1 MDSGGEVLTAEG
13 EYKVFKMDN
22 GARVSGVDALLEVN
36 DGGGASGVDRATA
49 KVDSR
54 DKASG
59 AGKSFKVDNGNGGN
73 KVLMMANGGGA
84 FGAGE
89 TLKVGNGNVALDL
102 YKALKMDKRGEALCA
117 SEVEDG
123 AKALRANDVLKK
135 TNEGGKASGRDE
147 VVKMNKVDKV
157 SRKAKRVAKM
167 GKSPNTATVGT
178 ALRRDDT
185 NAPDGA
191 WGLDEVDTVCDLDA
205 LDTVCDLDAL
215 DTVCDLDAL
224 DTVCEV
230 DDLGPLEQIL
240 SAGVLA
246 KVRCGR
252 SFAMARSGRALVSL
266 DHADRFGYANVS
278 DAIVDVLVLPPPG
291 TAATDAAPEPEEEES
306 PAEATPPAPPP
317 AVALVAVVFESG
329 RVDFWRSDVRRQRH
343 EMSPAGRADLCISPR
358 ARVLSAA
365 AFSSC
370 LLWCESRS
378 SSAPRSSRDLL
389 LRHCVCRRAVSQATG
404 GGGPATLGGV
414 QVLLHGCPTLHVV
427 PSADV
432 VHLVPF
438 QRNPTPLQSLLPLWS
453 PRDGTV
459 SAVALRRGGVVCARR
474 PDSDADFKGLALGCA
489 SPPPTG
495 EPIVAHTACRGGGLL
510 LGLSDGRLWRVERD
524 GACRV
529 LCRCDLLR
537 RGSRLDMLAV
547 KNALAVA
554 SDRDVEMFDTRS
566 GHLIRKIKGG
576 VCILSIMSDRDE
588 DEFRFLTEK
597 GIYRVDTEPARS
609 HGSGSLRPQ
618 DVLSAWVYEEACS
631 YYQKRSL
638 TGNKIT
644 PEQLKQGGAGKG
656 AASVVAILSHAVCP
670 KNTNSQ
676 AAPFSVNLENAL
688 KPLIESYVKIEQ
700 IKRTFV
706 VDDEAEI
713 QYAEFIKEEVSRLL
727 QGRDMGT
734 PQRFQSLLDTFLSET
749 LSAVWDILGPNNDGA
764 AAAGAA
770 GGGTNE
776 SWRCVM
782 QENTD
787 RDCVP
792 PVYEQLCVALY
803 QHRPEDLLPFV
814 GAAQESQRAVPRSRL
829 SADSAATPPHLRA
842 LFVLPESK
850 GGGGG
855 GEEAAFIRT
864 ELLCR
869 GSPEDAAQAIQLL
882 LSMGMWQQAVAA
894 ASRYRIDNQM
904 LQAQVFTTFL
914 DAFTCSRG
922 LDPYVGKVWE
932 LCPDSMTATDV
943 LATVLHNL
951 PNSHDEAQP
960 FGRRDAQITIELLR
974 PLLTRLLLK
983 ESARFEM

>member
-1 MDSGGEVLTAEG
+1 MDIGGKALRAEG
-13 EYKVFKMDN
+13 EFKVFKMDN
-22 GARVSGVDALLEVN
+22 GARVFGVDVLLEMN
-36 DGGGASGVDRATA
+36 GGGGALCVDRAT
-49 KVDSR
+49 KVDNG
-54 DKASG
+54 DEASV
-59 AGKSFKVDNGNGGN
+59 GKSFKMENGSSG
-73 KVLMMANGGGA
+73 KEVLKMANGGGA
-84 FGAGE
+84 FGVGE

-102 YKALKMDKRGEALCA
+102 DKALKMNQRGEDLCTSKVA
-117 SEVEDG
+117 EVEDG
-123 AKALRANDVLKK
+123 DKVLRTNDVLKN
-135 TNEGGKASGRDE
+135 TDEGGKGSGRDE
-147 VVKMNKVDKV
+147 LVKMNKVDKV
-157 SRKAKRVAKM
+157 SRKAKRDKVPKM
-167 GKSPNTATVGT
+167 CKSPNAAKVDTV
-178 ALRRDDT
+178 LRRDDA
-185 NAPDGA
+185 NEPDGA
-191 WGLDEVDTVCDLDA
+191 CGLDEVGQ
-205 LDTVCDLDAL
+205 
-215 DTVCDLDAL
+215 VCDLDAL

-230 DDLGPLEQIL
+230 DELGPLEQIL
-240 SAGVLA
+240 SDGVLA
-246 KVRCGR
+246 MVRCGR
-252 SFAMARSGRALVSL
+252 SFAMARSGRALVTL
-266 DHADRFGYANVS
+266 DHADRFGYADVS

-291 TAATDAAPEPEEEES
+291 TATNDAAPEPEEES
-306 PAEATPPAPPP
+306 STEATAAAAPPP

-343 EMSPAGRADLCISPR
+343 EMSPAGRANLCISPR

-365 AFSSC
+365 ALSSC
-370 LLWCESRS
+370 LLWCEARS

-389 LRHCVCRRAVSQATG
+389 LRHCVCRRAVSQATA
-404 GGGPATLGGV
+404 GGPVTLGGV
-414 QVLLHGCPTLHVV
+414 QVLLHGCPALHVV

-438 QRNPTPLQSLLPLWS
+438 QRNPVPLQSLLPLWS

-459 SAVALRRGGVVCARR
+459 SAVALRRGGVVCAKR
-474 PDSDADFKGLALGCA
+474 PDSDADFKGLALGCV
-489 SPPPTG
+489 SPPPTS
-495 EPIVAHTACRGGGLL
+495 EPVVAHAACRGGGLL
-510 LGLSDGRLWRVERD
+510 LGLSDGRVWRVERD

-576 VCILSIMSDRDE
+576 VCILSITSDRDE

-597 GIYRVDTEPARS
+597 GIYRADTEPVRS

-656 AASVVAILSHAVCP
+656 AAFVVAILSHAVCP
-670 KNTNSQ
+670 KYTNSQ

-727 QGRDMGT
+727 QSRDMDT
-734 PQRFQSLLDTFLSET
+734 PKRFQSLLDTFLSET
-749 LSAVWDILGPNNDGA
+749 LSAVWDILGPNDDGA
-764 AAAGAA
+764 AAAAAA
-770 GGGTNE
+770 GGGLNE

-782 QENTD
+782 QESTD

-943 LATVLHNL
+943 LATVLHRL

-960 FGRRDAQITIELLR
+960 FVRRDAQITIELLR